1 MELLVFL
8 AGAVVISLS
17 GVMAPGSVTAAAI
30 AHGSRSK
37 NAGALIALG
46 HGIIEIPLIFLIM
59 FGLSVLFEAM
69 AFRITV
75 GLIGGSFLVWMGAE
89 MLRQMNKADCEP
101 ERTSAAGAVVTGLV
115 LSATNPYFLLWWA
128 SVGLNLALQAR
139 KLGIIAF
146 VLFAL
151 VHWLCDL
158 IWLSLLSMASFKG
171 STLIGPK
178 NRTYLLAF
186 CATALIVFGVKF
198 IHDAAALAAFLIWW

>member
-1 MELLVFL
+1 MELLAFL

-37 NAGALIALG
+37 NAGALIAIG

-59 FGLSVLFEAM
+59 FGLSALFEAM
-69 AFRITV
+69 TFRITV

-89 MLRQMNKADCEP
+89 MLRQMNKTDREP
-101 ERTSAAGAVVTGLV
+101 ERTSAAGAVVTGLI

-158 IWLSLLSMASFKG
+158 VWLSLLSTASFKG
-171 STLIGPK
+171 SALIGRK
-178 NRTYLLAF
+178 NRMFILAF
-186 CATALIVFGVKF
+186 CAAALIVFGVKF

>member
-1 MELLVFL
+1 MELLAFL

-75 GLIGGSFLVWMGAE
+75 GLIGGSFLVWMGTQ
-89 MLRQMNKADCEP
+89 MLRQMNKTDREP
-101 ERTSAAGAVVTGLV
+101 ERTSAAGAVLTGLI
-115 LSATNPYFLLWWA
+115 LSATSPYFLLWWA
-128 SVGLNLALQAR
+128 SVGLNLALKAR
-139 KLGIIAF
+139 QLGIIAF

-158 IWLSLLSMASFKG
+158 VWLSLLSTASFKG

-178 NRTYLLAF
+178 NRTYILAF
-186 CATALIVFGVKF
+186 CAAALIVFGVKF
-198 IHDAAALAAFLIWW
+198 IHDAAALATFLIWW